1 LVAVAAAVW
10 ERLGR
15 TEFMQTQ
22 NLRKHATKL
31 PHPPPPITPCFS
43 LFRLTQASL
52 PWFSRSSPVAK
63 PTARM
68 LSITRLSNHAVEVT
82 LEKMNHASLSIAN
95 TNNGD
100 HDDDDANNNND
111 GHGAEK

>member
-1 LVAVAAAVW
+1 
-10 ERLGR
+10 
-15 TEFMQTQ
+15 
-22 NLRKHATKL
+22 
-31 PHPPPPITPCFS
+31 
-43 LFRLTQASL
+43 
-52 PWFSRSSPVAK
+52 
-63 PTARM
+63 M